1 MPVQHK
7 IFGFRAFSEQPADR
21 RSKYLDIA
29 LTVLGVA
36 GLILFLAFYD
46 QAFPSAALDLELSRQ
61 EVAEQATAYMH
72 QLGHDLSGYES
83 AIIFR
88 EAWMPS
94 FYLQRTLGI
103 PRTNTLAREQGLP
116 LWFWQVRWFKPLQQE
131 EFGLS
136 LMPDGTVVAM
146 THTLPEDA
154 PGLNLPQGEAR
165 TLAELY
171 LTRDRGWDLGDWELV
186 TASTET
192 RPGGRA
198 DHHFEWRRTDWSIGD
213 SELRLAVDVLGDS
226 AGGYGYWLDV
236 PEAFERHF
244 WEQQDRAGFINNLS
258 YYLGLGLFGGAA
270 VLFYFLGHRRGVF
283 TWHEGV
289 KAGVLVG
296 GVFLL
301 AALNRLP
308 LSKGSYG
315 TTQDYAVF
323 WVNELAG
330 ILIGAVSLTGAVTVL
345 WAGGRYLAR
354 KVWPRQ
360 DRLLPR
366 SDDRWTALSRSTW
379 RGLMLGC
386 LGAGYVVLFYLVA
399 TQVLGGWTPMGAPD
413 VNLYATPLPFLG
425 PLADGVIPAV
435 TEEFLFRLVGIGV
448 AWAIV
453 RRRWLA
459 VLVPGVLWAFAH
471 LGYVR
476 DPIYLRGIEVTI
488 TALLYGY
495 LFLRFGLVTTIV
507 AHLAYNAGLT
517 ALPLLR
523 SEQPYFVASGALVLL
538 GLLVPLIPG
547 TVRLARQ
554 RLRGAPAAPQPTIRP
569 ATGQDLPALSDLS
582 VGGAHW
588 IEWLEDPAV
597 SVLCLQAEGRIVG
610 AATGRMKADGPGNVS
625 LLYVAPG
632 WRRRY
637 WGSRL
642 AQALYDRLRERGAPS
657 VLVTIGSGEWTL
669 ARFWDAQG
677 WKASAT
683 TYEGRPAP
691 PARGVFATPA
701 LTPRQ
706 WLAAV
711 RDRLDRNEGGHHDQA
726 P

>member
-1 MPVQHK
+1 MPAQRNILGSHTL
-7 IFGFRAFSEQPADR
+7 SEQPADR
-21 RSKYLDIA
+21 RSKSPDIV
-29 LTVLGVA
+29 LTVLGIV

-61 EVAEQATAYMH
+61 EVTARATGYMH
-72 QLGHDLSGYES
+72 QLGHDLSDYES

-88 EAWMPS
+88 EARMPS
-94 FYLQRTLGI
+94 FYLQQTLGI

-116 LWFWQVRWFKPLQQE
+116 LWFWRVRWFKPLQQE

-146 THTLPEDA
+146 SHTLPEDA
-154 PGLNLPQGEAR
+154 PGLNLPQSEAR

-186 TASTET
+186 SASTET

-198 DHHFEWRRTDWSIGD
+198 DHHFEWKRMDWSIGD
-213 SELRLAVDVLGDS
+213 SELRLAVDIQGDS

-236 PEAFERHF
+236 PEAFERRF
-244 WEQQDRAGFINNLS
+244 GEQQNRAGFINNLS

-270 VLFYFLGHRRGVF
+270 ALFYFLGHRRGVF

-296 GVFLL
+296 GVDLL
-301 AALNRLP
+301 AALNWLP

-323 WVNELAG
+323 WVNALVS
-330 ILIGAVSLTGAVTVL
+330 ILIGTVSLAGVVILL
-345 WAGGRYLAR
+345 WGGGRYLAR

-366 SDDRWTALSRSTW
+366 GDDHWIALSRSTW
-379 RGLMLGC
+379 RGLMVGC

-413 VNLYATPLPFLG
+413 VNLYATPLPFLA
-425 PLADGVIPAV
+425 PLAAGVIPAV

-448 AWAIV
+448 AWALV

-471 LGYVR
+471 LAYVR
-476 DPIYLRGIEVTI
+476 DPIYLRGVELTI
-488 TALLYGY
+488 KAVLYGY
-495 LFLRFGLVTTIV
+495 AFLQFGLVTTIV
-507 AHLAYNAGLT
+507 AHLAYNAGLN

-523 SEQPYFVASGALVLL
+523 SEQPYFIASGALVLL
-538 GLLVPLIPG
+538 GLLAPLIPG
-547 TVRLARQ
+547 AVRLIRQ
-554 RLRGAPAAPQPTIRP
+554 RLRGAPAVPRPTIRP
-569 ATGQDLPALSDLS
+569 ATVQDLPALSDLN
-582 VGGAHW
+582 VAGAHW
-588 IEWLEDPAV
+588 IEWLEDPTV

-610 AATGRMKADGPGNVS
+610 AATGRVEADGPGRVS
-625 LLYVAPG
+625 VLFVAPG

-642 AQALYDRLRERGAPS
+642 AQALCDRLRERGAPS
-657 VLVTIGSGEWTL
+657 VQVTIASGEWIP

-677 WKASAT
+677 WIASAT
-683 TYEGRPAP
+683 TYEGRLAP
-691 PARGVFATPA
+691 SAQGILSMPA
-701 LTPRQ
+701 LNPRQ
-706 WLAAV
+706 WLAAM
-711 RDRLDRNEGGHHDQA
+711 RDRLKSRQGRS